1 MRGVPKRGLGR
12 GRASGKATKVCT
24 CPKCGHTEDFTR
36 GIPCTQKEC
45 TKCGTAMKGDLC
57 L

>member
-1 MRGVPKRGLGR
+1 MKEISKRGLGR
-12 GRASGKATKVCT
+12 GRGSGKATKVCT